1 MPDLMNIDPKAIKRE
16 EIKPEEFKRDNWTN
30 EEVLHFLR
38 DMEYVYSK
46 DGEESELHACYTDAI
61 KDVRSIFESFQAPED
76 SFSGPMAY
84 DKKSGFRVYV
94 GPPLPACEGTSL

>member
-1 MPDLMNIDPKAIKRE
+1 MNIDPKAIKRKQ
-16 EIKPEEFKRDNWTN
+16 IKPEELKRDNWTN

-38 DMEYVYSK
+38 DMECVWSK
-46 DGEESELHACYTDAI
+46 DGEEMEIHACYTDAI
-61 KDVRSIFESFQAPED
+61 KDVRSIFESFQAPKD

-94 GPPLPACEGTSL
+94 GPPLPACEGTSI